1 MNTVISIK
9 YTNFL
14 NVPKDS
20 LTDITDVNVN
30 KELSKKD
37 RIKEFIKQMKNP
49 YIYKCGKFIVN
60 SKYTKNGF
68 YMEDQ
73 LRSVCE
79 SKS

>member
-1 MNTVISIK
+1 MSISI
-9 YTNFL
+9 TVRQANFL
-14 NVPKDS
+14 SISEDT
-20 LTDITDVNVN
+20 LTDIRDVDVS
-30 KELSKKD
+30 KDLSKKD
-37 RIKEFIKQMKNP
+37 RSAEFIKQMKNP